1 MKNEILKVFVIVIMS
16 IAFTTTVSGQS
27 TGKPANG
34 REHKSAKIVKEQIP
48 KPVTENF
55 SKDYPM
61 AIREEWYGY
70 PKFDFTNAWY
80 YYDPFLYSSNVPEYY
95 ITAFAIDG
103 YYYKVIY
110 SKEGKKIA
118 VHKKGAINLPEP
130 VLDAIRKST
139 YSGWEI
145 AGEKEEIYKNNSLDH
160 LKVYK
165 IKVKKSPSEHD
176 LFFSSD
182 GQFLKDKTIK

>member
-1 MKNEILKVFVIVIMS
+1 MKNKILKVFVIVIIS
-16 IAFTTTVSGQS
+16 IAFTTNVLGQS
-27 TGKPANG
+27 TEKPANG
-34 REHKSAKIVKEQIP
+34 REHKSTKIVKEKIP
-48 KPVTENF
+48 KPVIGNF

-70 PKFDFTNAWY
+70 PKFDFTNDW

-95 ITAFAIDG
+95 IAEFAIDG

-118 VHKKGAINLPEP
+118 VHKKGVIDLPEP
-130 VLDAIRKST
+130 VLDAIRKSA
-139 YSGWEI
+139 YSAWEI
-145 AGEKEEIYKNNSLDH
+145 GGEKEEIYKNNSLDQ

-165 IKVKKSPSEHD
+165 IKVGKNPSEHD

-182 GQFLKDKTIK
+182 GQLLKDKTIK